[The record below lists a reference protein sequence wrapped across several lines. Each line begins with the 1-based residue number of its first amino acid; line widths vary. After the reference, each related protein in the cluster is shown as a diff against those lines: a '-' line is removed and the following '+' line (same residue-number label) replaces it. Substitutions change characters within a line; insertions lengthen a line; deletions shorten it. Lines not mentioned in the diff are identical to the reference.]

1 MRLELKKLE
10 PHKKVCESKDFCN
23 VVIPSKHIKIL
34 EFNQYQK
41 SGKTLFIIYAYL
53 RSLTEKMD
61 EWKNNPVKSSTIKL
75 GGHIPS
81 GFSISTILL
90 FKETESKHDVYR
102 VKIV

>member
-1 MRLELKKLE
+1 
-10 PHKKVCESKDFCN
+10 
-23 VVIPSKHIKIL
+23 
-34 EFNQYQK
+34 
-41 SGKTLFIIYAYL
+41 
-53 RSLTEKMD
+53 MD